1 MNYKAKRMIK
11 HSRFKKFVNSLTK
24 EEYNN
29 TLKNIDKLIEENNAI

>member
-11 HSRFKKFVNSLTK
+11 NSRFKKFVNSLTK